1 MLKRVSYL
9 KRLLIVYGG
18 IITGVFLAF
27 LAVYCTSQIKNTRQM
42 TDNAMEQLASKA
54 VSQFESIL
62 DEMSDMSLSLAANSS
77 VKGILKDAISYDS
90 PQNYFMYN
98 LDAERT
104 IQSEIIGVSGTR
116 FSHKSFNVI
125 SGKYDEVSLTLY
137 KSDSLNKEKVMSI
150 GWINDMLENQVSK
163 KIIPVGPD
171 PYGRTDERTFSFARL
186 IQDEFSRYGLVDIQY
201 GDEWIRDIFQ
211 MQMQDYP
218 VHGVVM
224 YKDTVFYTTEDVP
237 AGLEG
242 QLYEY
247 GTEKKPGQVLEEIE
261 LDGSKYTV
269 CTSGLENYDM
279 RIFFFIETN
288 AYMQPIYRMTVTILV
303 LGTSVLL
310 LVIAVVFM
318 ISWTMNRPIR
328 QLRDEIEHMDYKK
341 LSLGPKINTSNN
353 EILLLT
359 NAFHE
364 MLSGIKRSRDELVE
378 SRTREIKANYEVL
391 QAQIN
396 PHFMHNILSVIGLMG
411 YQKNAPEIMDMCSCL
426 TRMLQYTTRTGN
438 PVVRLGE
445 ELEHVTT
452 YLKLMGYRYLD
463 KLKYEVTVENGMEDI
478 MIPKFILQPVAE
490 NCFQHSLAD
499 CTEEEYWIG
508 IKGSYTKTGW
518 VLKVLDNG
526 TGFLDEAMER
536 LEEQFG
542 RLEEELKDGS
552 SLPDMGIGG
561 LALINTYAR
570 LALYSG
576 GKIHLTVSNRD
587 GGGSCVTFEFKG
599 DDSND

>member
-1 MLKRVSYL
+1 M
-9 KRLLIVYGG
+9 
-18 IITGVFLAF
+18 
-27 LAVYCTSQIKNTRQM
+27 
-42 TDNAMEQLASKA
+42 
-54 VSQFESIL
+54 
-62 DEMSDMSLSLAANSS
+62 
-77 VKGILKDAISYDS
+77 
-90 PQNYFMYN
+90 
-98 LDAERT
+98 
-104 IQSEIIGVSGTR
+104 
-116 FSHKSFNVI
+116 
-125 SGKYDEVSLTLY
+125 
-137 KSDSLNKEKVMSI
+137 
-150 GWINDMLENQVSK
+150 
-163 KIIPVGPD
+163 GPD